1 MPPLLPGFLDHTL
14 RVLLFGGKGGVGK
27 TTCAAAAAI
36 RISRSAPGKAFRLIS
51 ADPAHSLW
59 DSLSDCTVPKNLTV
73 VELDAR
79 QRADAF
85 LAAEKG
91 RLREIAAAG
100 TFLDETDIDQ
110 LLSLSLPG
118 LDELAVFLEISDLLE
133 HRACD
138 GIVVDT
144 APSGHTL
151 QLLSMPRNLRMW
163 VAALEALLAKR
174 RYMMKVF
181 RRDTANDP
189 LDQLVSR
196 WSASLD
202 GIETLLRD
210 PARCCFVPVTT
221 AEALSVRETTGLW
234 KYLQKLQV
242 PVSDL
247 VVNQVHAAS
256 QCPTCSRDHHAE
268 QEQILRLA
276 EITGAERLWTVE
288 LFEEEVRGER
298 MLAGFWDRA
307 RIFTAP
313 AGSKTEALAVP
324 VPGPCVERP
333 AEQPSAEI
341 QLLLFSGK
349 GGVGKTTLACA
360 TALRMAHAFPQ
371 KRVLLLSTDP
381 AHSLSAC
388 LRIGIGPHPSPVCG
402 NLAAMEID
410 AHAELD
416 VFRRECENDLD
427 EWLNPGEAEFEVAF
441 DRAALEK
448 VLQLAP
454 PGIEELM
461 ALTSV
466 VELLARDRYDL
477 LVVDSSSTGHFIRLL
492 ELPRLIEHWLKT
504 FFGMLLKY
512 KNVLH
517 LPRFTDRL
525 IALSKNLKTFR
536 RILADS
542 TCCAL
547 YTVSIPTQMALEE
560 TRDLLAACGRI
571 GIAAPL
577 IFLNRMTPPA
587 DCRLCAAVRRRESTV
602 ASRLAQAFPDRKMIF
617 VYRQGEPSGLDRLL
631 SLAGMLYGTAV

>member
-1 MPPLLPGFLDHTL
+1 MTPLLPGFLDHTL
-14 RVLLFGGKGGVGK
+14 QLLLFGGKGGVGK

-36 RISRSAPGKAFRLIS
+36 RIARSAPGKAFRLIS

-59 DSLSDCTVPKNLTV
+59 DSLADCILPGNLTV

-85 LAAEKG
+85 FAAEQG

-100 TFLDETDIDQ
+100 TFLDEADIDQ

-151 QLLSMPRNLRMW
+151 QLLTMPRNLRMW
-163 VAALEALLAKR
+163 VAALDALLAKR
-174 RYMMKVF
+174 RYMKKVF
-181 RRDTANDP
+181 RGETANDP

-196 WSASLD
+196 WSTSLD
-202 GIETLLRD
+202 RIETLLRD

-221 AEALSVRETTGLW
+221 AEALSVRETTRLW
-234 KYLQKLQV
+234 KHLQKLQV

-256 QCPTCSRDHHAE
+256 QCPTCSHDHHAE
-268 QEQILRLA
+268 REQILRLA
-276 EITGAERLWTVE
+276 EMAGAGRLWTVE
-288 LFEEEVRGER
+288 LFEDEVRGER

-307 RIFTAP
+307 QIFVAP
-313 AGSKTEALAVP
+313 AGSKTETLAVP

-333 AEQPSAEI
+333 VEQPSAQI

-360 TALRMAHAFPQ
+360 TALRMAHAFPR

-427 EWLNPGEAEFEVAF
+427 EWLDPGEGEFEVAF

-466 VELLARDRYDL
+466 VDLLARDRYDL
-477 LVVDSSSTGHFIRLL
+477 FVVDSASTGHFIRLL

-542 TCCAL
+542 ARCAL
-547 YTVSIPTQMALEE
+547 YAVSIPTQMAFEE

-571 GIAAPL
+571 GIATPL
-577 IFLNRMTPPA
+577 IFLNRLTPPA

-602 ASRLAQAFPDRKMIF
+602 ASSLAETFPDRKMVF

-631 SLAGMLYGTAV
+631 PLAGILYRTAV

>member
-1 MPPLLPGFLDHTL
+1 MQPLMPGFLDHTL
-14 RVLLFGGKGGVGK
+14 QLLLFGGKGGVGK

-36 RISRSAPGKAFRLIS
+36 RIARSAPGKAFRLLS

-59 DSLSDCTVPKNLTV
+59 DSLADCTLPGNLTV

-85 LAAEKG
+85 LAAERG
-91 RLREIAAAG
+91 RLREIAVAG
-100 TFLDETDIDQ
+100 TFLDEADIDQ

-133 HRACD
+133 HGVCD

-151 QLLSMPRNLRMW
+151 ELLTMPRNLRMW
-163 VAALEALLAKR
+163 VAALDALLAKR
-174 RYMMKVF
+174 RYMQRVF
-181 RRDTANDP
+181 QRQTANDP
-189 LDQLVSR
+189 LEQLVSR
-196 WSASLD
+196 WSTSLD
-202 GIETLLRD
+202 RIETLLRD

-221 AEALSVRETTGLW
+221 AEALGVRETAGLW
-234 KYLQKLQV
+234 KQLRKLQV

-256 QCPTCSRDHHAE
+256 SCQTCSRDHNAE
-268 QEQILRLA
+268 QEQIARLRA
-276 EITGAERLWTVE
+276 MTGAGRLWTVE
-288 LFEEEVRGER
+288 LLEEEVRGER
-298 MLAGFWDRA
+298 MLAGFWGHA
-307 RIFTAP
+307 QIFVAP
-313 AGSKTEALAVP
+313 SGSKTKTLAVP
-324 VPGPCVERP
+324 VPEGRVERP
-333 AEQPSAEI
+333 VEPPSAQV

-360 TALRMAHAFPQ
+360 TALRMARDFPQ
-371 KRVLLLSTDP
+371 KRILLLSTDP

-388 LRIGIGPHPSPVCG
+388 LRIGIGRHPSPVCG

-410 AHAELD
+410 ACAALN
-416 VFRRECENDLD
+416 VFRRECENDLG
-427 EWLNPGEAEFEVAF
+427 EWLDPHDGEFEVAF

-466 VELLARDRYDL
+466 VDLLARDRYDL
-477 LVVDSSSTGHFIRLL
+477 FVVDSASTGHFIRLL
-492 ELPRLIEHWLKT
+492 ELPRLIEHWLKM
-504 FFGMLLKY
+504 FFGLLLKY
-512 KNVLH
+512 KNLLR
-517 LPRFTDRL
+517 LPRFADRL

-542 TCCAL
+542 ARCAL
-547 YTVSIPTQMALEE
+547 YAVSIPTQMAFEE

-577 IFLNRMTPPA
+577 IFLNRLTPPA
-587 DCRLCAAVRRRESTV
+587 DCRLCSAVRDREAAV
-602 ASRLAQAFPDRKMIF
+602 ASGFAETFPDRRMVF
-617 VYRQGEPSGLDRLL
+617 VYRQGEPAGLDRLAC
-631 SLAGMLYGTAV
+631 LAGILYRTPV